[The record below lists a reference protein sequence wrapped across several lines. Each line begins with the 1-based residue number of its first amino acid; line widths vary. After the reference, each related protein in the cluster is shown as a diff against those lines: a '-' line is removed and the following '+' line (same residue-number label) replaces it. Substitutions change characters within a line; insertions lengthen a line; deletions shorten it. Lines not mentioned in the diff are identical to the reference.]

1 MDIKK
6 AFEEINIDVDK
17 VSDPHLKTIIIKL
30 LNIIEALSIE
40 NKDLKEKNQKLKD
53 ENNRLKGEQGKPVIN
68 PQAAKKDISSEK
80 ERKTR
85 KKKKK
90 KSKSKKHKI
99 IIDRVVK
106 CTIDKLEMPPDA
118 VFKGYQPVVVQ
129 DIVIKKDNI
138 EFKKEIYYSP
148 SAKKTF
154 IADLPNGY
162 YGEFG
167 PNLKAL
173 IVSLHSNSKMTE
185 PAIVEFLE
193 THGIVIS
200 AATVSRIITDNHD
213 CFHQEK
219 KDIVHAGLP
228 STIYQ
233 QMDDT
238 SARVNGKNNYTH
250 ILCNEYYT
258 AYFTRPQKDRLTILE
273 ILSQRPLTFRFNES
287 SYALMEQ
294 MQLPNK
300 TMRLLKKQKPKKLM
314 NREKVDNLLK
324 TLFPNPD
331 KHHTN
336 RLIIL
341 EASAIIA
348 YQELAHSIPLLL
360 TDDAPQFKQ
369 ITEMLALCWIHDGR
383 HYKKLDPVIPA
394 HKKRLAIF
402 LRRYWKYYHK
412 LLAYKKSPTSMSAKI
427 LRREFK
433 ILFSTKTGYD
443 ALDNRIKKTKL
454 KKKSLLLV
462 LKYPEIPL
470 HNNASELGARVQ
482 ARYRDISLQ
491 TKNKKGTE
499 AKDTFMTIVSTAKKL
514 GVNAFHYIRDRI
526 SKQFEM
532 PSLSSLIAIHN
543 TS

>member
-1 MDIKK
+1 MNIKK
-6 AFEEINIDVDK
+6 SFEEINIDVDK

-30 LNIIEALSIE
+30 LNIIEYLSVE
-40 NKDLKEKNQKLKD
+40 NKGLKEKNQKLKD
-53 ENNRLKGEQGKPVIN
+53 ENNRLKGEQGKSVFS
-68 PQAAKKDISSEK
+68 PQTKKDISSEK
-80 ERKTR
+80 ERKT
-85 KKKKK
+85 KKKK
-90 KSKSKKHKI
+90 KSKRKKHKI

-106 CTIDKLEMPPDA
+106 CTIDELELPPDA
-118 VFKGYQPVVVQ
+118 VFKGYQSVVVQ
-129 DIVIKKDNI
+129 DIVIKKDNV

-148 SAKKTF
+148 STKKTF
-154 IADLPNGY
+154 IANLPDGY
-162 YGEFG
+162 HGEFG

-193 THGIVIS
+193 THGVMIS
-200 AATVSRIITDNHD
+200 AATVSRIITDNHG

-219 KDIVHAGLP
+219 KDIVQAGLP

-258 AYFTRPQKDRLTILE
+258 AYFTRLQKDRLTILE

-300 TMRLLKKQKPKKLM
+300 TIRLLKKQKLRKLM
-314 NREKVDNLLK
+314 NREEVDNLLK
-324 TLFPNPD
+324 TLFQNPN

-348 YQELAHSIPLLL
+348 YQELDYSIPLLL

-369 ITEMLALCWIHDGR
+369 ITEMLALCWVHDGR
-383 HYKKLDPVIPA
+383 HYKKLDPALPV
-394 HKKRLAIF
+394 HRKRLAIF
-402 LRRYWKYYHK
+402 LRRYWKYYRK
-412 LLAYKKSPTSMSAKI
+412 LLAYKRSPTSTSAKI
-427 LRREFK
+427 LRKEFK

-443 ALDNRIKKTKL
+443 ALDDRIKKTKL
-454 KKKSLLLV
+454 KKDSLLLV

-482 ARYRDISLQ
+482 ARYRDISFQ

-526 SKQFEM
+526 SKQFKM
-532 PSLSSLIAIHN
+532 PSLSSLITIHN

>member
-68 PQAAKKDISSEK
+68 PQPAKKDISSEK

-106 CTIDKLEMPPDA
+106 CTIDKLELPPDA

-154 IADLPNGY
+154 IANLPDGY
-162 YGEFG
+162 HGEFG

-185 PAIVEFLE
+185 PAIVELLG
-193 THGIVIS
+193 THGVIIS
-200 AATVSRIITDNHD
+200 AATISRIVTDNHE

-219 KDIVHAGLP
+219 KDIVQAGLP

-258 AYFTRPQKDRLTILE
+258 AYFTTPRKDRLTILE
-273 ILSQRPLTFRFNES
+273 ILSQKPLTFRFNES

-300 TMRLLKKQKPKKLM
+300 TLRLLKKRKPKKLM
-314 NREKVDNLLK
+314 NQEKVDNLLK

-331 KHHTN
+331 KHHKN

-341 EASAIIA
+341 EAST
-348 YQELAHSIPLLL
+348 SSNK
-360 TDDAPQFKQ
+360 FFR
-369 ITEMLALCWIHDGR
+369 MLAL
-383 HYKKLDPVIPA
+383 
-394 HKKRLAIF
+394 
-402 LRRYWKYYHK
+402 
-412 LLAYKKSPTSMSAKI
+412 
-427 LRREFK
+427 
-433 ILFSTKTGYD
+433 
-443 ALDNRIKKTKL
+443 
-454 KKKSLLLV
+454 
-462 LKYPEIPL
+462 
-470 HNNASELGARVQ
+470 
-482 ARYRDISLQ
+482 
-491 TKNKKGTE
+491 
-499 AKDTFMTIVSTAKKL
+499 
-514 GVNAFHYIRDRI
+514 
-526 SKQFEM
+526 
-532 PSLSSLIAIHN
+532 IA
-543 TS
+543 

>member
-30 LNIIEALSIE
+30 LNIVEALSIE

-53 ENNRLKGEQGKPVIN
+53 EVNRLKGEQGKPVIN
-68 PQAAKKDISSEK
+68 PQTAKKDISSEK
-80 ERKTR
+80 ERKK

-90 KSKSKKHKI
+90 KSKRKKHKI

-106 CTIDKLEMPPDA
+106 CTIDELELPPDA
-118 VFKGYQPVVVQ
+118 VFKGYQSVVVQ
-129 DIVIKKDNI
+129 DIIIQTDNVK
-138 EFKKEIYYSP
+138 FKKEIYYSP

-154 IADLPNGY
+154 IANLPDGY
-162 YGEFG
+162 HGEFG

-185 PAIVEFLE
+185 PAIVELLG
-193 THGIVIS
+193 THGIIIS
-200 AATVSRIITDNHD
+200 AATISRIVTDNHE

-219 KDIVHAGLP
+219 KDIVQAGLP

-258 AYFTRPQKDRLTILE
+258 AYFTTPRKDRLTILE
-273 ILSQRPLTFRFNES
+273 ILSQRALTFRFNES

-300 TMRLLKKQKPKKLM
+300 ALRLLKKRKPKKLM
-314 NREKVDNLLK
+314 NQEEIDNLLK
-324 TLFPNPD
+324 TLFPDPN

-348 YQELAHSIPLLL
+348 YQQLAHSIPLLL

-383 HYKKLDPVIPA
+383 HYKKLDSVLPT
-394 HKKRLAIF
+394 HRKKLAIF
-402 LRRYWKYYHK
+402 LKRYWKYYHK
-412 LLAYKKSPTSMSAKI
+412 LLAYKRSPTSISAKM
-427 LRREFK
+427 LRKEFK
-433 ILFSTKTGYD
+433 ILFSTKTGYNL
-443 ALDNRIKKTKL
+443 LDDRIKKTKL
-454 KKKSLLLV
+454 KKDSLLLV

-482 ARYRDISLQ
+482 ARYRDISFQ

-526 SKQFEM
+526 SKRFEM
-532 PSLSSLIAIHN
+532 PSLSSLIAAHN